1 MANNYLPSRDND
13 FLNWATNFSTYVTAH
28 SAELPIDSQ
37 QAAALGT
44 EVSGFRTNLNGLTT
58 ARDAAHAAC
67 ETKDEKRES
76 AEMVI
81 RNLARQFQASPDV
94 TDAQRQAMG
103 LPVHSSERAMAAAAQ
118 LNAPIASV
126 DTSKRLTHT
135 VRYWDS
141 QGAGK
146 ARPEGVVGVE
156 VWSKITAPGEV
167 TPSNPSQFAFL
178 AINSASPFVNE
189 LGNTDGG
196 KTVHYLMRWVA
207 RDNAKGPWS
216 EIISATVAGF

>member
-1 MANNYLPSRDND
+1 MPNYLPSRDND

-37 QAAALGT
+37 QATALST
-44 EVSGFRTNLNGLTT
+44 EVSGFRTNLNGHTT
-58 ARDAAHAAC
+58 ARDASKAAC
-67 ETKDEKRES
+67 EQKDEKRVS
-76 AEMVI
+76 AEAVI
-81 RNLARQFQASPDV
+81 RDLARQFQASPDV
-94 TDAQRQAMG
+94 TDVQRQAMG
-103 LPVHSSERAMAAAAQ
+103 LPVHDGMRTLAAAVQ

-126 DTSKRLTHT
+126 DTSKRLTHNI
-135 VRYWDS
+135 RYWDS
-141 QGAGK
+141 QGSGK

-167 TPSNPSQFAFL
+167 MPSNPSQFTFL

-196 KTVHYLMRWVA
+196 KTAHYLMRWVA